1 MSLLQFSLSVHLL
14 CIGLGLGMGFSNIVG
29 FRVAK
34 GLGGDKA
41 MGIAAHR
48 ESLIPY
54 GDLFFTLIILSGV
67 TNLWAIGGTS
77 GLNFWFQV
85 KMVAVVVWIVAYVL
99 MRLRIRKFLAT
110 RDMSLVALI
119 RTYAHVVITAVVL
132 AVIFAVLTF
141 TA

>member
-14 CIGLGLGMGFSNIVG
+14 SIGLGLGMGFSNIVG

-41 MGIAAHR
+41 MGIASHR

-54 GDLFFTLIILSGV
+54 GDAFFTLIILSGV

-77 GLNFWFQV
+77 GLNFWFQA
-85 KMVAVVVWIVAYVL
+85 KMVTVVVWIVFELNALGKIGGTAPGGTNIVFDTHKNAIIAGACYAVWVL
-99 MRLRIRKFLAT
+99 
-110 RDMSLVALI
+110 LVFTL
-119 RTYAHVVITAVVL
+119 VL
-132 AVIFAVLTF
+132 AR
-141 TA
+141 

>member
-14 CIGLGLGMGFSNIVG
+14 CIGLGLGVGFSNLVG

-54 GDLFFTLIILSGV
+54 GDTFFVLIILSGV
-67 TNLWAIGGTS
+67 TNLWAIGGAS
-77 GLNFWFQV
+77 GLNFWFQT

-141 TA
+141 SA

>member
-1 MSLLQFSLSVHLL
+1 MSLLQFSLSIHLL
-14 CIGLGLGMGFSNIVG
+14 CIGLGLGMGFSNLVG

-34 GLGGDKA
+34 GLGGEKA

-67 TNLWAIGGTS
+67 TNLWAIGGAS
-77 GLNFWFQV
+77 GLNFWFPI
-85 KMVAVVVWIVAYVL
+85 KMVAVVVWVVAYVL

>member
-99 MRLRIRKFLAT
+99 MRLRVRKFLAT

>member
-14 CIGLGLGMGFSNIVG
+14 CIGLGLGIGFSNLVG

-67 TNLWAIGGTS
+67 TNLWAIGGAS
-77 GLNFWFQV
+77 GLNFWFQI
-85 KMVAVVVWIVAYVL
+85 KMVAVVVWVVAYVL

>member
-14 CIGLGLGMGFSNIVG
+14 SIGLGLGMGFSNLVG

-34 GLGGDKA
+34 GLGGEKA

-48 ESLIPY
+48 ESLIRY
-54 GDLFFTLIILSGV
+54 GDIFFTLIILSGV
-67 TNLWAIGGTS
+67 TNLWAIGGVS
-77 GLNFWFQV
+77 GLNFWFQA
-85 KMVAVVVWIVAYVL
+85 KMVAVVVWIVAYFL

-132 AVIFAVLTF
+132 AVILAVLTF